1 MAELNFTIS
10 VNNQQVMRKLAEI
23 QSEMRRTAKV
33 AEESGTG
40 LDKFA
45 DKLSKLA
52 ASVGLAFGAKELVQ
66 NFVKIRG
73 EFQQLDVAFRT
84 MLGSAEKANALMLQ
98 LVQTAATTPFD
109 LQGVAQGAKQ
119 LLAYGIAAEDVNDTL
134 VRCGDVA
141 AGLSIP
147 LGDLVYL
154 YGTTMTQGRMFTQ
167 DLRQFQGRGIPI
179 AEELAKV
186 LGTTTDKLGDMVT
199 AGRVTSDVFQQAFN
213 NMTSAGSRFGGLMDE
228 QSKTITGQISNIED
242 AIDVMFNKLGQQS
255 EGIINTTLSGVSY
268 IVEHY
273 EQFGRMLLGLV
284 ATYGAYK
291 AAVMTVAAAQGWAT
305 AAEAIHYN
313 WLVLVERAQKLLNA
327 TMLSNPY
334 VLVATAIAGV
344 VAALASMKTEAELVQ
359 EATEKYDEE
368 KQKAIEKEEEHRQ
381 KIEELTQIASDEATS
396 TTARRDALFALEQYY
411 PQIFKKYKTEY
422 DVLKNIKTIK
432 EEIAA
437 LDGKNSIKNVDTE
450 AAKVNKRI
458 AELEHLKKTQTLSK
472 IDSYGDQVTV
482 IGLTEKQEAELKSL
496 KTRFQQLSRSKE
508 KQNVTEYLND
518 LSGVSNSDL
527 KTLIA
532 QRKKLLND
540 MKVNGRK
547 VGHFISGPQA
557 LRGYF
562 SLSEIEAQI
571 NTLVREDNERSAPRA
586 SSDKYVADAKKNY
599 EDALKKYNDFIANKS
614 NSLTEA
620 QFAKQRDDLKAALD
634 DAEKE
639 YNQTKAKIDKGSKT
653 RRDEARRTQEEAA
666 AKQKQAQQKLNEEL
680 IALQMQNEADET
692 AIMHEGSE
700 KRLREIED
708 EYAKRK
714 ETIQKQRRDWI
725 AENKKAGNSVGVD
738 GLTDEQRAALKKADE
753 NNEKSRQKSRIEL
766 ERETL
771 SAELQAMSDYLQ
783 QYGTLQE
790 QKYAIAA
797 LYAQK
802 IKDVQ
807 DSGDSEETKRWRIA
821 ALKKEQASQI
831 SNANAKSLS
840 MGIDWSATFQGVGN
854 ILKDVAKATL
864 QKVEDYIKTDEFK
877 ALSATDKKT
886 YTDLREQ
893 LRLETGGKSTSVF
906 NFRIWGDINKEAKLY
921 QDAVKNLREKTDTH
935 SAAVRQLEEA
945 NKGLANAT
953 TDDAK
958 KIAQTRVNLAKAN
971 VADTGKEMQN
981 AQQEVNETS
990 SNLSTSVSKAASGI
1004 SNFTNYLNEMSN
1016 GSLYNFANGITKL
1029 VTSLFKG
1036 SDGIGKALS
1045 ELGGKVGGIVGA
1057 ILQILDAMGDAPTE
1071 FIDTMMEKLIDSIN
1085 SIIEQLPYLIIS
1097 LFKDAGDVIMN
1108 LVSGIAHWFKIDDLF
1123 GLEGNSKEVAK
1134 TIESLTDRNK
1144 LLQNSIDSLN
1154 KSIKDDNIF
1163 KSNEAYE
1170 QAKKNQTET
1179 NNNLLEIAKAQ
1190 ASYWKGHHSWNY
1202 YWEGLSSSQIAWA
1215 QKNVNS
1221 NFNGDIWSL
1230 TPEEMKK
1237 LLANVDIAEA
1247 IRGTGEGNFG
1257 KDVLE
1262 KLQAYAE
1269 QAEKIEEYTKQWQE
1283 NIAKVSFDTMK
1294 DNFVSALMDMSKDAK
1309 DFADDFTELM
1319 QRALLSVALQD
1330 LIDKDLK
1337 QWYENY
1343 VTALSNGTLTELQKN
1358 YFKDALNE
1366 IYKKGTEIRDNIAD
1380 FTGYDNYTQQSGD
1393 SGGFEAMSQDTAE
1406 ELSGRFTMLQITAQ
1420 NIHIDVLSLLN
1431 KMDTSIAISTV
1442 RNTLL
1447 QEVVTIMNRSTS
1459 YLEDIAADTRRIRN
1473 EFGEKMDEM
1482 NTRLRVIAG

>member
-45 DKLSKLA
+45 DRLGKLA
-52 ASVGLAFGAKELVQ
+52 ASMGLAFGAKELVQ
-66 NFVKIRG
+66 NLVKIRG

-84 MLGSAEKANALMLQ
+84 MLGSAEKADALMSQ
-98 LVQTAATTPFD
+98 LVRTAATTPFD

-268 IVEHY
+268 VVEHY

-291 AAVMTVAAAQGWAT
+291 TAVMTAAAAQGWAT

-368 KQKAIEKEEEHRQ
+368 KQKVIEKEEEHRQ

-411 PQIFKKYKTEY
+411 PQIFKKYRTEY

-437 LDGKNSIKNVDTE
+437 LDRKNSIKNVDTE

-458 AELEHLKKTQTLSK
+458 AELENKRTESR
-472 IDSYGDQVTV
+472 
-482 IGLTEKQEAELKSL
+482 LTWKEKAELKSL
-496 KTRFQQLSRSKE
+496 RTRFQQLSRSKE
-508 KQNVTEYLND
+508 KQNAAEYLND
-518 LSGVSNSDL
+518 LSGVSNKDL
-527 KTLIA
+527 KTIIA
-532 QRKKLLND
+532 QRKKLRND
-540 MKVNGRK
+540 MKVNGKK
-547 VGHFISGPQA
+547 VGHIISGPQA

-562 SLSEIEAQI
+562 SLSELEAQI

-599 EDALKKYNDFIANKS
+599 EAALKKYNDFIANKS

-639 YNQTKAKIDKGSKT
+639 YNRTKTKINKGGKT
-653 RRDEARRTQEEAA
+653 HRNEAA
-666 AKQKQAQQKLNEEL
+666 EREREAAKREQAQRKLNEEL
-680 IALQMQNEADET
+680 ITLQAQNEADET

-738 GLTDEQRAALKKADE
+738 GLTDEQRAALNKADE

-790 QKYAIAA
+790 QKYAIAT

-821 ALKKEQASQI
+821 ALQREQASQI

-921 QDAVKNLREKTDTH
+921 QDAVKNLREKTDAH
-935 SAAVRQLEEA
+935 SAAVRQLEDA

-1045 ELGGKVGGIVGA
+1045 ELGGKAGGIVGA

-1085 SIIEQLPYLIIS
+1085 SIVEQLPYLIIS

-1154 KSIKDDNIF
+1154 ETIKDDNIF

-1294 DNFVSALMDMSKDAK
+1294 DNFVSTLMDMSKDAK

-1337 QWYENY
+1337 QWYESY
-1343 VTALSNGTLTELQKN
+1343 VTALSNGTLTELQKD
-1358 YFKDALNE
+1358 YFKNALNE

-1473 EFGEKMDEM
+1473 EFGEKIDEM

>member
-45 DKLSKLA
+45 DRLGKLA
-52 ASVGLAFGAKELVQ
+52 ASMGLAFGAKELVQ
-66 NFVKIRG
+66 NLVKIRG

-84 MLGSAEKANALMLQ
+84 MLGSAEKADALMSQ
-98 LVQTAATTPFD
+98 LVRTAATTPFD

-147 LGDLVYL
+147 LSDLVYL

-242 AIDVMFNKLGQQS
+242 AIDVMFNKVGQQS

-268 IVEHY
+268 VVEHY

-291 AAVMTVAAAQGWAT
+291 TAVMTAAAAQGWAT

-368 KQKAIEKEEEHRQ
+368 KQKVIEKEEEHRQ

-411 PQIFKKYKTEY
+411 PQIFKKYRTEY

-437 LDGKNSIKNVDTE
+437 LDGKNSIKNVATE

-458 AELEHLKKTQTLSK
+458 AELEKLNKPYST
-472 IDSYGDQVTV
+472 IDSSGRVRTYTTM
-482 IGLTEKQEAELKSL
+482 LTPGEKAELKSL
-496 KTRFQQLSRSKE
+496 RTRFQQLSRSKE
-508 KQNVTEYLND
+508 KQNAAEYLND
-518 LSGVSNSDL
+518 LSGVSNNEL
-527 KTLIA
+527 KTAIA

-571 NTLVREDNERSAPRA
+571 NSLVREQNERSAPRA
-586 SSDKYVADAKKNY
+586 SSDKYVANAKKNY
-599 EDALKKYNDFIANKS
+599 EAALKKYNDFIANKS

-639 YNQTKAKIDKGSKT
+639 YNRTKAKINKGGKT
-653 RRDEARRTQEEAA
+653 HRNEAA
-666 AKQKQAQQKLNEEL
+666 DREREAAKREQAQRKLNEEL
-680 IALQMQNEADET
+680 IALQTQNEADET

-708 EYAKRK
+708 EYKKRK

-790 QKYAIAA
+790 QKYAISA

-821 ALKKEQASQI
+821 ALQREQASQI

-921 QDAVKNLREKTDTH
+921 QNAVKNLREKTDAH
-935 SAAVRQLEEA
+935 SAAVRQLEDA
-945 NKGLANAT
+945 NKSLANAT

-1045 ELGGKVGGIVGA
+1045 ELGGKAGGIVGA

-1337 QWYENY
+1337 QWYESY
-1343 VTALSNGTLTELQKN
+1343 VTALSNGTLTELQKD

-1473 EFGEKMDEM
+1473 EFGEKIDEM

>member
-45 DKLSKLA
+45 DKLGKLA
-52 ASVGLAFGAKELVQ
+52 ASMGLAFGAKELVQ
-66 NFVKIRG
+66 NLVKIRG

-84 MLGSAEKANALMLQ
+84 MLGSAEKADALMSQ
-98 LVQTAATTPFD
+98 LVRTAATTPFD

-147 LGDLVYL
+147 LSDLVYL

-255 EGIINTTLSGVSY
+255 EGIINTTLSGISY
-268 IVEHY
+268 VVEHY

-291 AAVMTVAAAQGWAT
+291 TAVMTAAAAQGWAT

-368 KQKAIEKEEEHRQ
+368 KQKVIEKEEEHRQ

-411 PQIFKKYKTEY
+411 PQIFKKYRTEY

-437 LDGKNSIKNVDTE
+437 LDGKNSIKNVNTE

-458 AELEHLKKTQTLSK
+458 AELEKLNKPYST
-472 IDSYGDQVTV
+472 IDSSGRMRTYTTM
-482 IGLTEKQEAELKSL
+482 LTPGEKAELKSL
-496 KTRFQQLSRSKE
+496 RTRFQQLSRSKE
-508 KQNVTEYLND
+508 KQNAAEYLND
-518 LSGVSNSDL
+518 LSGVSNNEL
-527 KTLIA
+527 KTAIA

-571 NTLVREDNERSAPRA
+571 NSLVREQNERSAPRA
-586 SSDKYVADAKKNY
+586 SSDKYVANAKKNY
-599 EDALKKYNDFIANKS
+599 EAALKKYNDFIVNKS

-639 YNQTKAKIDKGSKT
+639 YNRTKTKINKGGKT
-653 RRDEARRTQEEAA
+653 HRNEAA
-666 AKQKQAQQKLNEEL
+666 EREREAAKREQAQRKLNDEL
-680 IALQMQNEADET
+680 IALQAQNEADET

-708 EYAKRK
+708 EYKKRK

-790 QKYAIAA
+790 QKYAISA

-821 ALKKEQASQI
+821 ALQREQASQI

-906 NFRIWGDINKEAKLY
+906 NFRIWSDINKEAKLY
-921 QDAVKNLREKTDTH
+921 QNAVKNLREKTDTH

-958 KIAQTRVNLAKAN
+958 KIAQTRVDLAKAN
-971 VADTGKEMQN
+971 VADTGKAMQN

-990 SNLSTSVSKAASGI
+990 SNLSTSVSKAANGI

-1016 GSLYNFANGITKL
+1016 GSLYGFANGITKL
-1029 VTSLFKG
+1029 ITSLAKG
-1036 SDGIGKALS
+1036 SDGIGKSLG
-1045 ELGGKVGGIVGA
+1045 ELGGKIGGIVGA
-1057 ILQILDAMGDAPTE
+1057 ILQILDALSDDPKG
-1071 FIDTMMEKLIDSIN
+1071 FINDLFDKVADTIN
-1085 SIIEQLPYLIIS
+1085 KVVEELPEIII
-1097 LFKDAGDVIMN
+1097 DVIKDVGN
-1108 LVSGIAHWFKIDDLF
+1108 IVQGLLSGIAGWFGIDDLF

-1154 KSIKDDNIF
+1154 ETIKDDNIF

-1230 TPEEMKK
+1230 SPEEMKK

-1337 QWYENY
+1337 QWYESY
-1343 VTALSNGTLTELQKN
+1343 VTALSNGTLTELQKD

-1473 EFGEKMDEM
+1473 EFGEKIDEM

>member
-1 MAELNFTIS
+1 
-10 VNNQQVMRKLAEI
+10 MRKLAEI

-45 DKLSKLA
+45 DRLGKLA
-52 ASVGLAFGAKELVQ
+52 ASMGLAFGAKELVQ
-66 NFVKIRG
+66 NLVKIRG

-84 MLGSAEKANALMLQ
+84 MLGSAEKADALMSQ
-98 LVQTAATTPFD
+98 LVRTAATTPFD

-147 LGDLVYL
+147 LNDLVYL

-291 AAVMTVAAAQGWAT
+291 TAVMTAAAAQGWAT

-368 KQKAIEKEEEHRQ
+368 KQKVIEKEEEHRQ

-411 PQIFKKYKTEY
+411 PQIFKKYRTEY

-437 LDGKNSIKNVDTE
+437 LDGKNSIKNVATE

-458 AELEHLKKTQTLSK
+458 AELEKLNKPYST
-472 IDSYGDQVTV
+472 IDGSGRVRTYTTM
-482 IGLTEKQEAELKSL
+482 LTPGEKAELKSL
-496 KTRFQQLSRSKE
+496 RTRFQQLSRSKE
-508 KQNVTEYLND
+508 KQNAAEYLND
-518 LSGVSNSDL
+518 LSGVSNNEL
-527 KTLIA
+527 KTIIA
-532 QRKKLLND
+532 QRKKLRND
-540 MKVNGRK
+540 MKVNGKK
-547 VGHFISGPQA
+547 VGHIISGPQA

-562 SLSEIEAQI
+562 SLSELEAQI

-586 SSDKYVADAKKNY
+586 SSDKYVANAKKNY
-599 EDALKKYNDFIANKS
+599 EAALKKYNDFIANKS

-639 YNQTKAKIDKGSKT
+639 YNRTKTKINKGGKT
-653 RRDEARRTQEEAA
+653 HRNEAA
-666 AKQKQAQQKLNEEL
+666 DREREAAKREQAQRKLNEEL
-680 IALQMQNEADET
+680 IALQTQNEADET

-708 EYAKRK
+708 EYKKRK

-935 SAAVRQLEEA
+935 SAAVRQLEDA
-945 NKGLANAT
+945 NKSLANAT

-990 SNLSTSVSKAASGI
+990 SNLSTSVSKAANGI

-1016 GSLYNFANGITKL
+1016 GSLYGFANGITKL
-1029 VTSLFKG
+1029 ITSLAKG
-1036 SDGIGKALS
+1036 SDGIGKSLG
-1045 ELGGKVGGIVGA
+1045 ELGGKIGGIVGA
-1057 ILQILDAMGDAPTE
+1057 ILQILDALSDDPKG
-1071 FIDTMMEKLIDSIN
+1071 FINDLFDKVADTIN
-1085 SIIEQLPYLIIS
+1085 KVVEELPEIII
-1097 LFKDAGDVIMN
+1097 DVIKDVGN
-1108 LVSGIAHWFKIDDLF
+1108 IVQGLLSGIAGWFGVDDLF
-1123 GLEGNSKEVAK
+1123 GLDGNSKEVAK

-1154 KSIKDDNIF
+1154 ETIKDDNIF

-1179 NNNLLEIAKAQ
+1179 NKNLLEIAKAQ

-1215 QKNVNS
+1215 QKNVKS

-1230 TPEEMKK
+1230 SPEEMKK

-1247 IRGTGEGNFG
+1247 IRDTGEGNFG

-1337 QWYENY
+1337 QWYESY
-1343 VTALSNGTLTELQKN
+1343 VTTLSNGTLTELQKD
-1358 YFKDALNE
+1358 YFKNALNE

-1473 EFGEKMDEM
+1473 EFGEKIDEM

>member
-1 MAELNFTIS
+1 
-10 VNNQQVMRKLAEI
+10 MRKLAEI
-23 QSEMRRTAKV
+23 QTEMRRTAKV

-45 DKLSKLA
+45 DKLGKLA
-52 ASVGLAFGAKELVQ
+52 ASMGLAFGAKELVQ
-66 NFVKIRG
+66 NLVKIRG

-84 MLGSAEKANALMLQ
+84 MLGSAEKADALMSQ
-98 LVQTAATTPFD
+98 LVRTAATTPFD

-368 KQKAIEKEEEHRQ
+368 KQKVIEKEEEHRK

-437 LDGKNSIKNVDTE
+437 LDGKNSIKNVATE

-472 IDSYGDQVTV
+472 IDSYGDRETV

-496 KTRFQQLSRSKE
+496 RTRFQQLSRSKE
-508 KQNVTEYLND
+508 KQNVAEYLND
-518 LSGVSNSDL
+518 LSGVSNNEL
-527 KTLIA
+527 KTAIA

-571 NTLVREDNERSAPRA
+571 NSLVREQNERSAPRA
-586 SSDKYVADAKKNY
+586 SSDKYVANAKKNY
-599 EDALKKYNDFIANKS
+599 EAALKKYNDFIANKS

-639 YNQTKAKIDKGSKT
+639 YNRTKTKINKGGKT
-653 RRDEARRTQEEAA
+653 HRNEAA
-666 AKQKQAQQKLNEEL
+666 EREREAAKREQAQRKLNEEL
-680 IALQMQNEADET
+680 IALQTQNEADET

-725 AENKKAGNSVGVD
+725 AENKKAGNSVGAD

-753 NNEKSRQKSRIEL
+753 NNEKSRQKSRIEI

-854 ILKDVAKATL
+854 ILKDVAKTTL

-921 QDAVKNLREKTDTH
+921 QNAVKNLREKTDAH

-953 TDDAK
+953 TDDAT
-958 KIAQTRVNLAKAN
+958 KIAQTRVNLEKAN
-971 VADTGKEMQN
+971 VADTGKAMQN
-981 AQQEVNETS
+981 AQQKVNETS
-990 SNLSTSVSKAASGI
+990 SNLSTSVSKAANGI

-1016 GSLYNFANGITKL
+1016 GSLYGFANGITKL
-1029 VTSLFKG
+1029 ITSLAKG
-1036 SDGIGKALS
+1036 SDGIGKSLG
-1045 ELGGKVGGIVGA
+1045 ELGGKIGGIVGA
-1057 ILQILDAMGDAPTE
+1057 ILQILDALSDDPKG
-1071 FIDTMMEKLIDSIN
+1071 FINDLFDKVADTIN
-1085 SIIEQLPYLIIS
+1085 KVVEELPEIII
-1097 LFKDAGDVIMN
+1097 DVIKDVGN
-1108 LVSGIAHWFKIDDLF
+1108 IVQGLLSGIAGWFGVDDLF
-1123 GLEGNSKEVAK
+1123 GLDGNSKEVAK

-1154 KSIKDDNIF
+1154 ETIKDDNIF

-1337 QWYENY
+1337 QWYESY
-1343 VTALSNGTLTELQKN
+1343 VTALSNGTLTELQKD

-1380 FTGYDNYTQQSGD
+1380 FTGYDNYTQKSGD

-1406 ELSGRFTMLQITAQ
+1406 ELSGRFTMLQITTQ

-1473 EFGEKMDEM
+1473 EFGEKIDEM

>member
-23 QSEMRRTAKV
+23 QTEMHKTAKV

-52 ASVGLAFGAKELVQ
+52 ATAGLAFGAKELVQ
-66 NFVKIRG
+66 NIVKIRG

-84 MLGSAEKANALMLQ
+84 MLGSAEKADALMLQ
-98 LVQTAATTPFD
+98 LVRTAATTPFD

-147 LGDLVYL
+147 LNDLVYL

-368 KQKAIEKEEEHRQ
+368 KQKVIEKEEEHRQ

-411 PQIFKKYKTEY
+411 PQIFKKYRTEY

-437 LDGKNSIKNVDTE
+437 LDGKNSIKNVATE

-472 IDSYGDQVTV
+472 IDSYGDRETV

-496 KTRFQQLSRSKE
+496 RTRFQQLSRSKE
-508 KQNVTEYLND
+508 KQNVAEYLND
-518 LSGVSNSDL
+518 LSGVSNKDL
-527 KTLIA
+527 KIIIA
-532 QRKKLLND
+532 QRKKLRND

-547 VGHFISGPQA
+547 VGHIISGPQA

-562 SLSEIEAQI
+562 SLSELEAQI
-571 NTLVREDNERSAPRA
+571 NSLVREDNERSAPRA

-599 EDALKKYNDFIANKS
+599 EAALKKYNDFIANKS

-639 YNQTKAKIDKGSKT
+639 YNRTKTKINKGGKT
-653 RRDEARRTQEEAA
+653 HRNEAA
-666 AKQKQAQQKLNEEL
+666 EREREAAKREQAQRKLNEEL
-680 IALQMQNEADET
+680 IALQAQNEADET

-708 EYAKRK
+708 EYKKRK

-821 ALKKEQASQI
+821 ALQKEQASQI

-864 QKVEDYIKTDEFK
+864 QKVEDYIQTDEFK

-906 NFRIWGDINKEAKLY
+906 NFRIWGDIDKEAKLY
-921 QDAVKNLREKTDTH
+921 QDAVKNLREKTDAH

-953 TDDAK
+953 TDDAT
-958 KIAQTRVNLAKAN
+958 KIAQTRVNLEKAN
-971 VADTGKEMQN
+971 VADTGKAMQN
-981 AQQEVNETS
+981 AQQKVNETS
-990 SNLSTSVSKAASGI
+990 SNLSTSVSKAANGI
-1004 SNFTNYLNEMSN
+1004 SNFTTYLNEMSN

-1045 ELGGKVGGIVGA
+1045 ELGGKAGGIIGA

-1085 SIIEQLPYLIIS
+1085 SIIEQLPYIIIS
-1097 LFKDAGDVIMN
+1097 LFKDAGDVVMN

-1154 KSIKDDNIF
+1154 ESIKDDNIF

-1337 QWYENY
+1337 QWYESY
-1343 VTALSNGTLTELQKN
+1343 VTALSNGTLTELQKD

-1406 ELSGRFTMLQITAQ
+1406 ELSGRFTMLQITAH

-1473 EFGEKMDEM
+1473 EFGEKIDEM

>member
-1 MAELNFTIS
+1 
-10 VNNQQVMRKLAEI
+10 MRKLAEI

-45 DKLSKLA
+45 DKLGKLA
-52 ASVGLAFGAKELVQ
+52 ASMGLAFGAKELVQ
-66 NFVKIRG
+66 NLVKIRG

-84 MLGSAEKANALMLQ
+84 MLGSAEKADALMSQ
-98 LVQTAATTPFD
+98 LVRTAATTPFD
-109 LQGVAQGAKQ
+109 LQGIAQGAKQ

-255 EGIINTTLSGVSY
+255 EGIINTTLSGISY
-268 IVEHY
+268 VVEHY

-291 AAVMTVAAAQGWAT
+291 TAVMTAAAAQGWAT

-368 KQKAIEKEEEHRQ
+368 KQKVIEKEEEHRQ

-411 PQIFKKYKTEY
+411 PQIFKKYRTEY

-437 LDGKNSIKNVDTE
+437 LDGKNSIKNVNTE

-458 AELEHLKKTQTLSK
+458 AELEKLNKPYST
-472 IDSYGDQVTV
+472 IDSSGRMRTYTTM
-482 IGLTEKQEAELKSL
+482 LTPGEKAELKSL
-496 KTRFQQLSRSKE
+496 RTRFQQLSRSKE
-508 KQNVTEYLND
+508 KQNAAEYLND
-518 LSGVSNSDL
+518 LSGVSNNEL
-527 KTLIA
+527 KTAIA

-571 NTLVREDNERSAPRA
+571 NSLVREQNERSAPRA
-586 SSDKYVADAKKNY
+586 SSDKYVANAKKNY
-599 EDALKKYNDFIANKS
+599 EAALKKYNDFIVNKS

-639 YNQTKAKIDKGSKT
+639 YNRTKTKINKGGKT
-653 RRDEARRTQEEAA
+653 HRNEAA
-666 AKQKQAQQKLNEEL
+666 EREREAAKREQAQRKLNDEL
-680 IALQMQNEADET
+680 IALQAQNEADET

-708 EYAKRK
+708 EYKKRK

-790 QKYAIAA
+790 QKYAISA

-821 ALKKEQASQI
+821 ALQREQASQI

-906 NFRIWGDINKEAKLY
+906 NFRIWSDINKEAKLY
-921 QDAVKNLREKTDTH
+921 QNAVKNLREKTDTH

-958 KIAQTRVNLAKAN
+958 KIAQTRVDLAKAN
-971 VADTGKEMQN
+971 VADTGKAMQN

-990 SNLSTSVSKAASGI
+990 SNLSTSVSKAANGI

-1016 GSLYNFANGITKL
+1016 GSLYGFANGITKL
-1029 VTSLFKG
+1029 ITSLAKG
-1036 SDGIGKALS
+1036 SDGIGKSLG
-1045 ELGGKVGGIVGA
+1045 ELGGKIGGIVGA
-1057 ILQILDAMGDAPTE
+1057 ILQILDALSDDPKG
-1071 FIDTMMEKLIDSIN
+1071 FINDLFDKVADTIN
-1085 SIIEQLPYLIIS
+1085 KVVEELPEIII
-1097 LFKDAGDVIMN
+1097 DVIKDVGN
-1108 LVSGIAHWFKIDDLF
+1108 IVQGLLSGIAGWFGIDDLF

-1154 KSIKDDNIF
+1154 ETIKDDNIF

-1230 TPEEMKK
+1230 SPEEMKK

-1337 QWYENY
+1337 QWYESY
-1343 VTALSNGTLTELQKN
+1343 VTALSNGTLTELQKD

-1473 EFGEKMDEM
+1473 EFGEKIDEM

>member
-1 MAELNFTIS
+1 
-10 VNNQQVMRKLAEI
+10 MRKLAEI

-40 LDKFA
+40 LDQFA
-45 DKLSKLA
+45 DRLGKLA
-52 ASVGLAFGAKELVQ
+52 ASMGLAFGAKELVQ
-66 NFVKIRG
+66 NLVKIRG

-84 MLGSAEKANALMLQ
+84 MLGSAEKADALMSQ
-98 LVQTAATTPFD
+98 LVRTAATTPFD

-291 AAVMTVAAAQGWAT
+291 TAVMTAAAAQGWAT

-359 EATEKYDEE
+359 EATENYDEE
-368 KQKAIEKEEEHRQ
+368 KQKVIEKEEKHRQ

-411 PQIFKKYKTEY
+411 PQIFKKYRTEY

-437 LDGKNSIKNVDTE
+437 LDGKNSIKNVATE

-472 IDSYGDQVTV
+472 IDSYGDRETV

-508 KQNVTEYLND
+508 KQNAAEYLND
-518 LSGVSNSDL
+518 LSGVSNNEL
-527 KTLIA
+527 KTAIA

-571 NTLVREDNERSAPRA
+571 NSLVREQNERSAPRA

-599 EDALKKYNDFIANKS
+599 EAALKKYNDFIANKS
-614 NSLTEA
+614 NSLTDA

-639 YNQTKAKIDKGSKT
+639 YNRTKTKINKGGKT
-653 RRDEARRTQEEAA
+653 HRNEAA
-666 AKQKQAQQKLNEEL
+666 EREREAAKREQAQRKLNEE
-680 IALQMQNEADET
+680 IITLQAQNEADET

-708 EYAKRK
+708 EYKKRK

-738 GLTDEQRAALKKADE
+738 GLTDKQRAALKKADE
-753 NNEKSRQKSRIEL
+753 NNEKNRQKSRIEL

-821 ALKKEQASQI
+821 ALQKEQASQI

-877 ALSATDKKT
+877 KLSATDKKT

-921 QDAVKNLREKTDTH
+921 QGAVKNLREKTDAH

-945 NKGLANAT
+945 NKSLANAT

-958 KIAQTRVNLAKAN
+958 KIAQTRVDIAKAN

-990 SNLSTSVSKAASGI
+990 SNLSTSVSKAANGI

-1016 GSLYNFANGITKL
+1016 GSLYGFANGITKL
-1029 VTSLFKG
+1029 ITSLAKG
-1036 SDGIGKALS
+1036 SDGIGKSLG
-1045 ELGGKVGGIVGA
+1045 ELGGKIGGIIGA
-1057 ILQILDAMGDAPTE
+1057 ILQILDALGDDPKG
-1071 FIDTMMEKLIDSIN
+1071 FINDLFDKVADTIN
-1085 SIIEQLPYLIIS
+1085 KVVEGLPEIII
-1097 LFKDAGDVIMN
+1097 DVIKDVGN
-1108 LVSGIAHWFKIDDLF
+1108 IVQGLLSGIAGWFGVDDLF
-1123 GLEGNSKEVAK
+1123 GLDGNSKEVAK

-1154 KSIKDDNIF
+1154 ETIKDDNIF

-1337 QWYENY
+1337 QWYESY
-1343 VTALSNGTLTELQKN
+1343 VTALSNGTLTELQKD

-1406 ELSGRFTMLQITAQ
+1406 ELSGRFTMLQVTAQ

-1473 EFGEKMDEM
+1473 EFGEKIDEM

>member
-1 MAELNFTIS
+1 
-10 VNNQQVMRKLAEI
+10 MRKLAEI

-52 ASVGLAFGAKELVQ
+52 ASMGLAFGAKELVQ

-98 LVQTAATTPFD
+98 LVRTAATTPFD

-291 AAVMTVAAAQGWAT
+291 TAVMAVAAAQGWAT

-368 KQKAIEKEEEHRQ
+368 KQKVIEKEEEHRQ

-411 PQIFKKYKTEY
+411 PQIFKKYRTEY

-437 LDGKNSIKNVDTE
+437 LDEKNSIKNVDTE

-518 LSGVSNSDL
+518 LSGVSNSEL
-527 KTLIA
+527 KTIIA
-532 QRKKLLND
+532 QRKKLRND

-547 VGHFISGPQA
+547 VGHIISGPQA

-562 SLSEIEAQI
+562 SLSELEAQI
-571 NTLVREDNERSAPRA
+571 NSLVREENERSAPRA

-599 EDALKKYNDFIANKS
+599 EAALKKYNDFIANKS

-653 RRDEARRTQEEAA
+653 RRNEARRTQEEAA

-680 IALQMQNEADET
+680 IALQIQNEADET

-708 EYAKRK
+708 EYTKRK

-738 GLTDEQRAALKKADE
+738 GLTDEQRTALNKADE

-790 QKYAIAA
+790 QKYAIAT

-821 ALKKEQASQI
+821 ALQREQASQI

-921 QDAVKNLREKTDTH
+921 QNAVKNLREKTDAH
-935 SAAVRQLEEA
+935 SAAVRQLEDA
-945 NKGLANAT
+945 NKDLANAT

-990 SNLSTSVSKAASGI
+990 SNLSTSVSKAANGI

-1016 GSLYNFANGITKL
+1016 GSLYGFANGITKL
-1029 VTSLFKG
+1029 ITSLAKG
-1036 SDGIGKALS
+1036 SDGIGKSLG
-1045 ELGGKVGGIVGA
+1045 ELGGKIGGIVGA
-1057 ILQILDAMGDAPTE
+1057 ILQILDALSDDPKG
-1071 FIDTMMEKLIDSIN
+1071 FINDLFDKVADTIN
-1085 SIIEQLPYLIIS
+1085 KVVEELPEIII
-1097 LFKDAGDVIMN
+1097 DVIKDVGN
-1108 LVSGIAHWFKIDDLF
+1108 IVQGLLSGIAGWFGIDDLF

-1154 KSIKDDNIF
+1154 ETIKDDNIF

-1179 NNNLLEIAKAQ
+1179 NKNLLEIAKAQ

-1343 VTALSNGTLTELQKN
+1343 VTALSNGTLTELQKD

-1380 FTGYDNYTQQSGD
+1380 FTGYDNYTQKSGD

-1473 EFGEKMDEM
+1473 EFGEKIDEM

>member
-1 MAELNFTIS
+1 M
-10 VNNQQVMRKLAEI
+10 QKLAEI

-52 ASVGLAFGAKELVQ
+52 ASMGLAFGAKELVQ

-98 LVQTAATTPFD
+98 LVRTAATTPFD

-291 AAVMTVAAAQGWAT
+291 TAVMTAAAAQGWAT

-368 KQKAIEKEEEHRQ
+368 KQKVIEKEEEHRQ

-411 PQIFKKYKTEY
+411 PQIFKKYRTEY

-458 AELEHLKKTQTLSK
+458 AELENKRTITGVDGKK
-472 IDSYGDQVTV
+472 ITV
-482 IGLTEKQEAELKSL
+482 ESRLTWKEKAELKSL
-496 KTRFQQLSRSKE
+496 RARFQQLSRSKE

-518 LSGVSNSDL
+518 LSGVSNSEL
-527 KTLIA
+527 KTIIA

-562 SLSEIEAQI
+562 SLSELEAQI
-571 NTLVREDNERSAPRA
+571 NSLVREENERSAPRA

-599 EDALKKYNDFIANKS
+599 EAALKKYNDFIANKS

-639 YNQTKAKIDKGSKT
+639 YNRTKTKINKGGKT
-653 RRDEARRTQEEAA
+653 HRNEVAEREREAA
-666 AKQKQAQQKLNEEL
+666 KREQAQRKLNEEL
-680 IALQMQNEADET
+680 IALQTQNEADET

-708 EYAKRK
+708 EYKKRK

-725 AENKKAGNSVGVD
+725 AENKKAGNSVSVD

-821 ALKKEQASQI
+821 ALQREQASQI

-921 QDAVKNLREKTDTH
+921 QDTVKNLREKTDAH
-935 SAAVRQLEEA
+935 SAAVRQLEDA
-945 NKGLANAT
+945 NKDLANAT

-958 KIAQTRVNLAKAN
+958 KIAQLRVILAKAN
-971 VADTGKEMQN
+971 VAYTGKAMQD

-990 SNLSTSVSKAASGI
+990 SNLSTSISKAANGI
-1004 SNFTNYLNEMSN
+1004 SNFTNYLNEMSS

-1045 ELGGKVGGIVGA
+1045 ELGGKAGGIVGA

-1154 KSIKDDNIF
+1154 ETIKDDNIF
-1163 KSNEAYE
+1163 KSNEAYD

-1179 NNNLLEIAKAQ
+1179 NKNLLEIAKAQ

-1202 YWEGLSSSQIAWA
+1202 YWDGLSSSQIAWA
-1215 QKNVNS
+1215 QKNINS

-1247 IRGTGEGNFG
+1247 IRSTGEGNFG
-1257 KDVLE
+1257 EDVLE

-1283 NIAKVSFDTMK
+1283 NIAKISFDTMK
-1294 DNFVSALMDMSKDAK
+1294 DNFLSALMDMSKDAE
-1309 DFADDFTELM
+1309 DFTDDYTERM
-1319 QRALLSVALQD
+1319 QRALLSGALQG

-1337 QWYENY
+1337 QWYESY
-1343 VTALSNGTLTELQKN
+1343 VTALSNGTLTELQRD
-1358 YFKDALNE
+1358 YFKDALKE
-1366 IYKKGTEIRDNIAD
+1366 IYKKGAEIRDNIAD

-1393 SGGFEAMSQDTAE
+1393 SGGYEAMSQDTAK

-1420 NIHIDVLSLLN
+1420 NVHIDMLNLLN

-1459 YLEDIAADTRRIRN
+1459 YLEDIAADTRKIRN
-1473 EFGEKMDEM
+1473 EFGEKIDEM

>member
-1 MAELNFTIS
+1 
-10 VNNQQVMRKLAEI
+10 MRKLAEI

-45 DKLSKLA
+45 DKLGKLA
-52 ASVGLAFGAKELVQ
+52 ASMGLAFGAKELVQ
-66 NFVKIRG
+66 NLVKIRG

-84 MLGSAEKANALMLQ
+84 MLGSAEKADALMSQ
-98 LVQTAATTPFD
+98 LVRTAATTPFD

-291 AAVMTVAAAQGWAT
+291 TAVMTVAAAQGWAT

-368 KQKAIEKEEEHRQ
+368 KQKVIEKEEEHRQ

-411 PQIFKKYKTEY
+411 PQIFKKYRTEY

-437 LDGKNSIKNVDTE
+437 LDGKNSIKNVATE

-458 AELEHLKKTQTLSK
+458 AELEKLKKTQILAQGP
-472 IDSYGDQVTV
+472 DVT
-482 IGLTEKQEAELKSL
+482 IYGLTDKQKAELKSL
-496 KTRFQQLSRSKE
+496 RARFQQLSRSKE

-518 LSGVSNSDL
+518 LSGVSNKDL
-527 KTLIA
+527 KTIIA

-571 NTLVREDNERSAPRA
+571 NSLVREQNERSAPRA

-599 EDALKKYNDFIANKS
+599 EAALKKYNDFIANKS

-639 YNQTKAKIDKGSKT
+639 YNRTKTKINKGGKT
-653 RRDEARRTQEEAA
+653 HRNGAEEREREAA
-666 AKQKQAQQKLNEEL
+666 KREQAQRKLNEEL
-680 IALQMQNEADET
+680 IALQTQNEADET

-708 EYAKRK
+708 EYKKRK

-821 ALKKEQASQI
+821 ALQREQASQI

-840 MGIDWSATFQGVGN
+840 MGIDWSAAFQGVGN

-921 QDAVKNLREKTDTH
+921 QDAVKKLREKTDAH
-935 SAAVRQLEEA
+935 SAAVRQLEDA
-945 NKGLANAT
+945 NKDLANAT

-958 KIAQTRVNLAKAN
+958 KIAQLRVILAKAN
-971 VADTGKEMQN
+971 VAYTGKAMQDV
-981 AQQEVNETS
+981 QQEVNETS
-990 SNLSTSVSKAASGI
+990 SNLSTSVSKAANGI
-1004 SNFTNYLNEMSN
+1004 SNFTAYLNEMSN

-1045 ELGGKVGGIVGA
+1045 ELGGKAGGIVGA

-1154 KSIKDDNIF
+1154 ETIKDDNIF

-1179 NNNLLEIAKAQ
+1179 NKNLLEIAKAQ

-1330 LIDKDLK
+1330 LINKDLK
-1337 QWYENY
+1337 QWYESY
-1343 VTALSNGTLTELQKN
+1343 VTALSNGTLTELQKD

-1380 FTGYDNYTQQSGD
+1380 FTGYNNYTQQSGD

-1420 NIHIDVLSLLN
+1420 NVHIDVLNLLN

>member
-1 MAELNFTIS
+1 
-10 VNNQQVMRKLAEI
+10 MRKLAEI

-45 DKLSKLA
+45 DRLGKLA
-52 ASVGLAFGAKELVQ
+52 ASMGLAFGAKELVQ
-66 NFVKIRG
+66 NLVKIRG

-84 MLGSAEKANALMLQ
+84 MLGSAEKADALMSQ
-98 LVQTAATTPFD
+98 LVRTAATTPFD

-147 LGDLVYL
+147 LNDLVYL

-368 KQKAIEKEEEHRQ
+368 KQKVIEKEEEHRQ

-411 PQIFKKYKTEY
+411 PQIFKKYRTEY

-437 LDGKNSIKNVDTE
+437 LDGKNSIKNVASE

-458 AELEHLKKTQTLSK
+458 AELENKRTITGVDGKK
-472 IDSYGDQVTV
+472 ITV
-482 IGLTEKQEAELKSL
+482 ESRLTWEEKAELKSL
-496 KTRFQQLSRSKE
+496 RTRFQQLSRSKE
-508 KQNVTEYLND
+508 KQNVAEYLND
-518 LSGVSNSDL
+518 LSGVSNKDL
-527 KTLIA
+527 KTIIA
-532 QRKKLLND
+532 QRKKLRND
-540 MKVNGRK
+540 MKVNGKK
-547 VGHFISGPQA
+547 VGHIISGPQA

-562 SLSEIEAQI
+562 SLSELEAQI

-599 EDALKKYNDFIANKS
+599 EAALKKYSDFIANKS

-639 YNQTKAKIDKGSKT
+639 YNQNKAKIDKGSKT

-666 AKQKQAQQKLNEEL
+666 AKQKQAQRKLNEEL
-680 IALQMQNEADET
+680 ITLQTQNEADET

-708 EYAKRK
+708 EYKKRK

-725 AENKKAGNSVGVD
+725 AENKKAGNSVGAD

-766 ERETL
+766 ERETI

-821 ALKKEQASQI
+821 ALQKEQASQI

-921 QDAVKNLREKTDTH
+921 QGAVKNLREKTDAH
-935 SAAVRQLEEA
+935 STAVYQLKEA

-990 SNLSTSVSKAASGI
+990 SNLSTSVSKAANGI

-1045 ELGGKVGGIVGA
+1045 ELGGKAGGIVGA

-1085 SIIEQLPYLIIS
+1085 SIVEQLPYLIIS

-1154 KSIKDDNIF
+1154 ETIKDDNIF

-1179 NNNLLEIAKAQ
+1179 NKNLLEIAKAQ

-1230 TPEEMKK
+1230 SPEEMKK

-1247 IRGTGEGNFG
+1247 IRDTGEGNFG

-1337 QWYENY
+1337 QWYESY
-1343 VTALSNGTLTELQKN
+1343 VTALSNGTLTELQKD

-1473 EFGEKMDEM
+1473 EFGEKIDEM

>member
-1 MAELNFTIS
+1 
-10 VNNQQVMRKLAEI
+10 MRKLAEI

-45 DKLSKLA
+45 DKLGKLA
-52 ASVGLAFGAKELVQ
+52 ASMGLAFGAKELVQ
-66 NFVKIRG
+66 NLVKIRG

-84 MLGSAEKANALMLQ
+84 MLGSAEKADALMSQ
-98 LVQTAATTPFD
+98 LVRTAATTPFD

-268 IVEHY
+268 VVEHY

-291 AAVMTVAAAQGWAT
+291 TAVMTAAAAQGWAT

-368 KQKAIEKEEEHRQ
+368 KQKVIEKEEEHRQ

-411 PQIFKKYKTEY
+411 PQIFKKYRTEY

-437 LDGKNSIKNVDTE
+437 LDGKNSIKNVATE

-458 AELEHLKKTQTLSK
+458 AELEKLNKSYST
-472 IDSYGDQVTV
+472 IDSSGRVRTYTTM
-482 IGLTEKQEAELKSL
+482 LTPGEKAELKSL
-496 KTRFQQLSRSKE
+496 KTKFQQLSRSKE
-508 KQNVTEYLND
+508 KQNVAEYLND
-518 LSGVSNSDL
+518 LSGVSNKDL
-527 KTLIA
+527 KTIIA
-532 QRKKLLND
+532 QRKKLRND
-540 MKVNGRK
+540 MKVNGKK
-547 VGHFISGPQA
+547 VGHIISGPQA

-562 SLSEIEAQI
+562 SLSELEAQI

-599 EDALKKYNDFIANKS
+599 EAALKKYNDFIANKS

-639 YNQTKAKIDKGSKT
+639 YNRTKTKINKGGKT
-653 RRDEARRTQEEAA
+653 HRNGAEEREREAA
-666 AKQKQAQQKLNEEL
+666 KREQAQRKLNEEL
-680 IALQMQNEADET
+680 IALQAQNEADET

-708 EYAKRK
+708 EYKKRK

-738 GLTDEQRAALKKADE
+738 GLTDEQRAALNKADE

-790 QKYAIAA
+790 QKYAISA

-821 ALKKEQASQI
+821 ALQKEQASQI

-877 ALSATDKKT
+877 KLSATDKKT

-921 QDAVKNLREKTDTH
+921 QGAVKNLREKTDAH
-935 SAAVRQLEEA
+935 SAAVRQLEDA
-945 NKGLANAT
+945 NKSLANAT

-958 KIAQTRVNLAKAN
+958 KIAQTRVDLAKAN
-971 VADTGKEMQN
+971 VADTGKAMQN

-1045 ELGGKVGGIVGA
+1045 ELGGKAGGIVGA

-1071 FIDTMMEKLIDSIN
+1071 FIDTIMEKLIDSIN
-1085 SIIEQLPYLIIS
+1085 SIVEQLPYLIIS

-1154 KSIKDDNIF
+1154 ETIKDDNIF

-1247 IRGTGEGNFG
+1247 IRDTGEGNFG

-1337 QWYENY
+1337 QWYESY
-1343 VTALSNGTLTELQKN
+1343 VTALSNGTLTELQKD

-1473 EFGEKMDEM
+1473 EFGEKIDEM

>member
-1 MAELNFTIS
+1 
-10 VNNQQVMRKLAEI
+10 MRKLAEI

-45 DKLSKLA
+45 DRLGKLA
-52 ASVGLAFGAKELVQ
+52 ASMGLAFGAKELVQ
-66 NFVKIRG
+66 NLVKIRG

-84 MLGSAEKANALMLQ
+84 MLGSAEKADALMSQ
-98 LVQTAATTPFD
+98 LVRTAATTPFD

-147 LGDLVYL
+147 LNDLVYL

-291 AAVMTVAAAQGWAT
+291 TAVMTVAAAQGWAT

-368 KQKAIEKEEEHRQ
+368 KQKVIEKEEEHRQ

-411 PQIFKKYKTEY
+411 PQIFKKYRTEY

-458 AELEHLKKTQTLSK
+458 AELEKLNKPYST
-472 IDSYGDQVTV
+472 IDSSGRVRTYTTM
-482 IGLTEKQEAELKSL
+482 LTPGEKAELKSL
-496 KTRFQQLSRSKE
+496 RTRFQQLSRSKE
-508 KQNVTEYLND
+508 KQNVAEYLND
-518 LSGVSNSDL
+518 LSGVSNNEL
-527 KTLIA
+527 KTAIA

-571 NTLVREDNERSAPRA
+571 NSLVREQNERSAPRA

-599 EDALKKYNDFIANKS
+599 EAALKKYNDFIANKS

-639 YNQTKAKIDKGSKT
+639 YNRTKTKINKGSKT
-653 RRDEARRTQEEAA
+653 PRNGAEEREREAA
-666 AKQKQAQQKLNEEL
+666 KREQAQRKLNEEL
-680 IALQMQNEADET
+680 IALQVQNEADET

-708 EYAKRK
+708 EYKKRK

-725 AENKKAGNSVGVD
+725 AENKKAGNSVGID

-766 ERETL
+766 ERETI

-906 NFRIWGDINKEAKLY
+906 NFRIWGDIDKEAKLY
-921 QDAVKNLREKTDTH
+921 QNAVKNLREKTDAH

-953 TDDAK
+953 TDDAT
-958 KIAQTRVNLAKAN
+958 KIAQTRVNLEKAN
-971 VADTGKEMQN
+971 VADTGKAMQN
-981 AQQEVNETS
+981 AQQKVNETS
-990 SNLSTSVSKAASGI
+990 SNLSTSVSKAANGI

-1045 ELGGKVGGIVGA
+1045 ELGGKAGGIVGA

-1097 LFKDAGDVIMN
+1097 LFKDAGDVILN

-1337 QWYENY
+1337 QWYESY
-1343 VTALSNGTLTELQKN
+1343 VTALSNGTLTELQKD

-1406 ELSGRFTMLQITAQ
+1406 ELSGRFTMLQITAH

-1473 EFGEKMDEM
+1473 EFGEKIDEM

>member
-1 MAELNFTIS
+1 
-10 VNNQQVMRKLAEI
+10 MRKLAEI

-45 DKLSKLA
+45 DRLGKLA
-52 ASVGLAFGAKELVQ
+52 ASMGLAFGAKELVQ
-66 NFVKIRG
+66 NLVKIRG

-84 MLGSAEKANALMLQ
+84 MLGSAEKADVLMSQ
-98 LVQTAATTPFD
+98 LVRTAATTPFD

-147 LGDLVYL
+147 LNDLVYL

-291 AAVMTVAAAQGWAT
+291 TAVMAVAAAQGWAT

-381 KIEELTQIASDEATS
+381 KIEELTQIASEEATS

-411 PQIFKKYKTEY
+411 PQIFKKYRTEY

-437 LDGKNSIKNVDTE
+437 LDGKNSIKNVATE

-458 AELEHLKKTQTLSK
+458 AELENKRTITGVDGKK
-472 IDSYGDQVTV
+472 ITV
-482 IGLTEKQEAELKSL
+482 ESRLTWEEKAELKSL
-496 KTRFQQLSRSKE
+496 RTRFQQLSRSKE
-508 KQNVTEYLND
+508 KQNVAEYLND
-518 LSGVSNSDL
+518 LSGVSNKDL
-527 KTLIA
+527 KTIIA
-532 QRKKLLND
+532 QRKKLRND
-540 MKVNGRK
+540 MKVNGKK
-547 VGHFISGPQA
+547 VGHIISGPQA

-562 SLSEIEAQI
+562 SLSELEAQI

-599 EDALKKYNDFIANKS
+599 EDALKKYNDFIADKS

-666 AKQKQAQQKLNEEL
+666 AKQKQAQRKLNEEL
-680 IALQMQNEADET
+680 ITLQTQNEADET

-708 EYAKRK
+708 EYKKRK

-725 AENKKAGNSVGVD
+725 AENKKAGNSVGAD

-766 ERETL
+766 ERETI

-821 ALKKEQASQI
+821 ALQKEQASQI

-921 QDAVKNLREKTDTH
+921 QGAVKNLREKTDAH
-935 SAAVRQLEEA
+935 SAAVRQLEDA
-945 NKGLANAT
+945 NKSLANAT
-953 TDDAK
+953 TDDAT
-958 KIAQTRVNLAKAN
+958 KIAQARVNLEKAN
-971 VADTGKEMQN
+971 VADTGKAMQN
-981 AQQEVNETS
+981 AQQKVNETS
-990 SNLSTSVSKAASGI
+990 SNLSTSVSKAANGI

-1045 ELGGKVGGIVGA
+1045 ELGGKAGGIVGA

-1085 SIIEQLPYLIIS
+1085 SIVEQLPYLIIS

-1154 KSIKDDNIF
+1154 ETIKDDNIF

-1257 KDVLE
+1257 EDVLE

-1294 DNFVSALMDMSKDAK
+1294 DNFVSALMDMSRDAK

-1337 QWYENY
+1337 QWYESY
-1343 VTALSNGTLTELQKN
+1343 VTALSNGTLTELQKD

-1380 FTGYDNYTQQSGD
+1380 FTGYDNYTQKSGD

-1473 EFGEKMDEM
+1473 EFGEKIDEM

>member
-1 MAELNFTIS
+1 
-10 VNNQQVMRKLAEI
+10 MRKLAEI
-23 QSEMRRTAKV
+23 QTEMRRTAKV

-45 DKLSKLA
+45 DRLGKLA
-52 ASVGLAFGAKELVQ
+52 ASMGLAFGAKELVQ
-66 NFVKIRG
+66 NIVKIRG

-84 MLGSAEKANALMLQ
+84 MLGSAEKADALMSQ
-98 LVQTAATTPFD
+98 LVRTAATTPFD

-147 LGDLVYL
+147 LNDLVYL

-291 AAVMTVAAAQGWAT
+291 TAVMTVAAAQGWAT

-368 KQKAIEKEEEHRQ
+368 KQKVIEKEEEHRQ

-411 PQIFKKYKTEY
+411 PQIFKKYRTEY

-472 IDSYGDQVTV
+472 IDSYGDRETV

-496 KTRFQQLSRSKE
+496 RTRFQQLSRSKE
-508 KQNVTEYLND
+508 KQNAAEYLND
-518 LSGVSNSDL
+518 LSGVSDNEL
-527 KTLIA
+527 KTAIA

-562 SLSEIEAQI
+562 SQSEIEAQI
-571 NTLVREDNERSAPRA
+571 NSLVREQNERSAPRA

-599 EDALKKYNDFIANKS
+599 EAALKKYNDFIADKS

-639 YNQTKAKIDKGSKT
+639 YNRTKTKINKGGKT
-653 RRDEARRTQEEAA
+653 HRNEAA
-666 AKQKQAQQKLNEEL
+666 EREREAAKREQAQRKLNEEL
-680 IALQMQNEADET
+680 IALQTQNEADET

-708 EYAKRK
+708 EYKKRK

-766 ERETL
+766 ERETI

-821 ALKKEQASQI
+821 ALQREQASQI

-906 NFRIWGDINKEAKLY
+906 NFRIWGDIDKEAKLY
-921 QDAVKNLREKTDTH
+921 QDAVKNLREKTDAH

-953 TDDAK
+953 TDDAT
-958 KIAQTRVNLAKAN
+958 KIAQTRVNLEKAN

-981 AQQEVNETS
+981 AQQKVNETS
-990 SNLSTSVSKAASGI
+990 SNLSTSVSKAANGI
-1004 SNFTNYLNEMSN
+1004 SNFTTYLNEMSN

-1045 ELGGKVGGIVGA
+1045 ELGGKAGGIVGA

-1097 LFKDAGDVIMN
+1097 LFKDAGDVILN

-1154 KSIKDDNIF
+1154 ETIKDDNIF

-1215 QKNVNS
+1215 QKNVKS

-1269 QAEKIEEYTKQWQE
+1269 QAKKIEEYTKLWQE

-1337 QWYENY
+1337 QWYESY
-1343 VTALSNGTLTELQKN
+1343 VTALSNGTLTELQKD

-1420 NIHIDVLSLLN
+1420 NVHIDVLNLLN

-1473 EFGEKMDEM
+1473 EFGEKIDEM

>member
-1 MAELNFTIS
+1 
-10 VNNQQVMRKLAEI
+10 MRKLAEI
-23 QSEMRRTAKV
+23 QTEMRRTAKV

-45 DKLSKLA
+45 DRLGKLA
-52 ASVGLAFGAKELVQ
+52 ASMGLAFGAKELVQ
-66 NFVKIRG
+66 NLVKIRG

-84 MLGSAEKANALMLQ
+84 MLGSAEKADALMSQ
-98 LVQTAATTPFD
+98 LVRTAATTPFD

-147 LGDLVYL
+147 LNDLVYL

-368 KQKAIEKEEEHRQ
+368 KQKVIEKEEEHRQ

-411 PQIFKKYKTEY
+411 PQIFKKYRTEY

-437 LDGKNSIKNVDTE
+437 LDGKNSIKNVATE

-458 AELEHLKKTQTLSK
+458 AELENKRTITGVDGKK
-472 IDSYGDQVTV
+472 ITV
-482 IGLTEKQEAELKSL
+482 ESRLTWEEKAELKSL
-496 KTRFQQLSRSKE
+496 KTKFQQLSRSKE
-508 KQNVTEYLND
+508 KQNVAEYLND
-518 LSGVSNSDL
+518 LSGVSNKEL
-527 KTLIA
+527 KTIIA
-532 QRKKLLND
+532 QRKKLRND
-540 MKVNGRK
+540 MKVNGKK
-547 VGHFISGPQA
+547 VGHIISGPQA

-562 SLSEIEAQI
+562 SLSELEAQI

-599 EDALKKYNDFIANKS
+599 EDALKKYNDFIADKS

-666 AKQKQAQQKLNEEL
+666 AKQKQAQRKLNEEL
-680 IALQMQNEADET
+680 ITLQTQNEADET

-708 EYAKRK
+708 EYKKRK

-725 AENKKAGNSVGVD
+725 AENKKAGNSVGAD

-821 ALKKEQASQI
+821 ALQKEQASQI

-921 QDAVKNLREKTDTH
+921 QGAVKNLREKTDAH
-935 SAAVRQLEEA
+935 STAVYQLKEA

-990 SNLSTSVSKAASGI
+990 SNLSTSVSKAANGI

-1045 ELGGKVGGIVGA
+1045 ELGGKAGGIVGA

-1085 SIIEQLPYLIIS
+1085 SIVEQLPYLIIS

-1154 KSIKDDNIF
+1154 ETIKDDNIF

-1230 TPEEMKK
+1230 SPEEMKK

-1337 QWYENY
+1337 QWYESY
-1343 VTALSNGTLTELQKN
+1343 VTALSNGTLTELQKD

-1473 EFGEKMDEM
+1473 EFGEKIDEM

>member
-1 MAELNFTIS
+1 
-10 VNNQQVMRKLAEI
+10 MRKLAEI
-23 QSEMRRTAKV
+23 QTEMRRTAKV

-45 DKLSKLA
+45 DRLGKLA
-52 ASVGLAFGAKELVQ
+52 ASMGLAFGAKELVQ
-66 NFVKIRG
+66 NIVKIRG

-84 MLGSAEKANALMLQ
+84 MLGSAEKADALMLQ
-98 LVQTAATTPFD
+98 LVRTAATTPFD

-147 LGDLVYL
+147 LNDLVYL

-291 AAVMTVAAAQGWAT
+291 TAVMAVAAAQGWAT

-411 PQIFKKYKTEY
+411 PQIFKKYRTEY

-472 IDSYGDQVTV
+472 IDSYGDQETV

-518 LSGVSNSDL
+518 LSGVSNSEL

-571 NTLVREDNERSAPRA
+571 NTLVREENERSAPRA

-599 EDALKKYNDFIANKS
+599 EEALKKYNDFIANKS

-639 YNQTKAKIDKGSKT
+639 YNRTKTKINKGGKT
-653 RRDEARRTQEEAA
+653 HRNEAA
-666 AKQKQAQQKLNEEL
+666 EREREAAKREQAQRKLNEEL
-680 IALQMQNEADET
+680 IALQTQNEADET

-700 KRLREIED
+700 KRLREVED
-708 EYAKRK
+708 EYKKRK

-766 ERETL
+766 ERETI

-921 QDAVKNLREKTDTH
+921 QDAVKNLREKTDAH

-953 TDDAK
+953 TDDAT
-958 KIAQTRVNLAKAN
+958 KIAQTRVNLEKAN
-971 VADTGKEMQN
+971 VADTGKAMQN
-981 AQQEVNETS
+981 AQQKVNETS
-990 SNLSTSVSKAASGI
+990 SNLSTSVSKAANGI
-1004 SNFTNYLNEMSN
+1004 SNFTTYLNEMSN

-1045 ELGGKVGGIVGA
+1045 ELGGKAGGIIGA

-1097 LFKDAGDVIMN
+1097 LFKDAGYVIMN

-1154 KSIKDDNIF
+1154 ETIKDDNIF

-1215 QKNVNS
+1215 QKNVKS

-1230 TPEEMKK
+1230 SPEEMKK

-1337 QWYENY
+1337 QWYESY
-1343 VTALSNGTLTELQKN
+1343 VTALSNGTLTELQKD

-1380 FTGYDNYTQQSGD
+1380 FTGYDNYTQKSGD
-1393 SGGFEAMSQDTAE
+1393 SGGFESMSQDTAE

-1473 EFGEKMDEM
+1473 EFGEKIDEM

>member
-1 MAELNFTIS
+1 
-10 VNNQQVMRKLAEI
+10 MRKLAEI

-45 DKLSKLA
+45 DRLGKLA
-52 ASVGLAFGAKELVQ
+52 ASMGLAFGAKELVQ
-66 NFVKIRG
+66 NLVKIRG

-84 MLGSAEKANALMLQ
+84 MLGSAEKADALMLQ
-98 LVQTAATTPFD
+98 LVRTAATTPFD

-147 LGDLVYL
+147 LNDLVYL

-291 AAVMTVAAAQGWAT
+291 TAVMTAAAAQGWAT

-368 KQKAIEKEEEHRQ
+368 KQKVIEKEEEHRQ

-411 PQIFKKYKTEY
+411 PQIFKKYRTEY

-437 LDGKNSIKNVDTE
+437 LDGKNSIKNVATE

-458 AELEHLKKTQTLSK
+458 KELEEKKKTEKWVTQYNSYSADPHVYKVGGLSR
-472 IDSYGDQVTV
+472 D
-482 IGLTEKQEAELKSL
+482 EAAELKSL
-496 KTRFQQLSRSKE
+496 ITRFQQLSRSKE
-508 KQNVTEYLND
+508 KQNVAEYLND
-518 LSGVSNSDL
+518 LSGVSNKDL
-527 KTLIA
+527 KTIIA
-532 QRKKLLND
+532 QRKKLRND
-540 MKVNGRK
+540 MKVNGKK
-547 VGHFISGPQA
+547 VGHIISGPQA

-562 SLSEIEAQI
+562 SLSELEAQI

-599 EDALKKYNDFIANKS
+599 EAALKKYNDFIANKS

-639 YNQTKAKIDKGSKT
+639 YNRTKTKINKGGKT
-653 RRDEARRTQEEAA
+653 YQNKAAEREREAA
-666 AKQKQAQQKLNEEL
+666 KREQAQRKLNEEL
-680 IALQMQNEADET
+680 ITLQTQNEADET

-708 EYAKRK
+708 EYKKRK

-821 ALKKEQASQI
+821 ALQREQASQI

-906 NFRIWGDINKEAKLY
+906 NFRIWSDINKEAKLY
-921 QDAVKNLREKTDTH
+921 QDAVKNLREKTDAH
-935 SAAVRQLEEA
+935 STAVYQLKEA
-945 NKGLANAT
+945 NKDLANAT

-990 SNLSTSVSKAASGI
+990 SNLSTSVSKAANGI

-1016 GSLYNFANGITKL
+1016 GSLYNFANGMTKL

-1045 ELGGKVGGIVGA
+1045 ELGGKAGGIVGA

-1337 QWYENY
+1337 QWYESY
-1343 VTALSNGTLTELQKN
+1343 VTALSNGSLTELQKD

-1473 EFGEKMDEM
+1473 EFGEKIDEM

>member
-1 MAELNFTIS
+1 
-10 VNNQQVMRKLAEI
+10 MRKLAEI

-45 DKLSKLA
+45 DKLGKLA
-52 ASVGLAFGAKELVQ
+52 ASMGLAFGAKELVQ
-66 NFVKIRG
+66 NLVKIRG

-84 MLGSAEKANALMLQ
+84 MLGSAEKADALMSQ
-98 LVQTAATTPFD
+98 LVRTAATTPFD

-291 AAVMTVAAAQGWAT
+291 TAVMTVAAAQGWAT

-368 KQKAIEKEEEHRQ
+368 KQKVIEKEEEHRQ

-411 PQIFKKYKTEY
+411 PQIFKKYRTEY

-437 LDGKNSIKNVDTE
+437 LDGKNSIKNVATE

-458 AELEHLKKTQTLSK
+458 AELENKRTITGVDGKK
-472 IDSYGDQVTV
+472 ITV
-482 IGLTEKQEAELKSL
+482 ESSLTWEEKAELKSL
-496 KTRFQQLSRSKE
+496 RTRFQQLSRSKE
-508 KQNVTEYLND
+508 KQNVAEYLND
-518 LSGVSNSDL
+518 LSGVSNKDL
-527 KTLIA
+527 KTIIA
-532 QRKKLLND
+532 QRKKLRND
-540 MKVNGRK
+540 MKVNGKK
-547 VGHFISGPQA
+547 VGHIISGPQA

-562 SLSEIEAQI
+562 SLSELEAQI

-599 EDALKKYNDFIANKS
+599 EAALKKYNDFIANKS

-653 RRDEARRTQEEAA
+653 RRNEARRTQEEAA

-738 GLTDEQRAALKKADE
+738 GLTDEQRTALNKADE

-790 QKYAIAA
+790 QKYAIAT

-821 ALKKEQASQI
+821 ALQREQASQI

-906 NFRIWGDINKEAKLY
+906 NFRIWGDIDKEAKLY
-921 QDAVKNLREKTDTH
+921 QNAVKNLREKTDAH

-990 SNLSTSVSKAASGI
+990 SNLSTSVSKAANGI

-1016 GSLYNFANGITKL
+1016 GSLYGFANGITKL
-1029 VTSLFKG
+1029 ITSLAKG
-1036 SDGIGKALS
+1036 SDGIGKSLG
-1045 ELGGKVGGIVGA
+1045 ELGGKIGGIVGA
-1057 ILQILDAMGDAPTE
+1057 ILQILDALSDDPKG
-1071 FIDTMMEKLIDSIN
+1071 FINDLFDKVADTIN
-1085 SIIEQLPYLIIS
+1085 KVVEELPEIII
-1097 LFKDAGDVIMN
+1097 DVIKDVGN
-1108 LVSGIAHWFKIDDLF
+1108 IVQGLLSGIAGWFGIDDLF

-1154 KSIKDDNIF
+1154 ETIKDDNIF

-1179 NNNLLEIAKAQ
+1179 NKNLLEIAKAQ

-1343 VTALSNGTLTELQKN
+1343 VTALSNGTLTELQKD

-1380 FTGYDNYTQQSGD
+1380 FTGYDNYTQKSGD

-1473 EFGEKMDEM
+1473 EFGEKIDEM

>member
-45 DKLSKLA
+45 DKLGKLA
-52 ASVGLAFGAKELVQ
+52 ASMGLAFGAKELVQ
-66 NFVKIRG
+66 NLVKIRG

-84 MLGSAEKANALMLQ
+84 MLGSAEKADALMSQ
-98 LVQTAATTPFD
+98 LVRTAATTPFD

-147 LGDLVYL
+147 LNDLVYL

-291 AAVMTVAAAQGWAT
+291 TAVMTAAAAQGWAT

-368 KQKAIEKEEEHRQ
+368 KQKVIEKEEEHRQ

-411 PQIFKKYKTEY
+411 PQIFKKYRTEY

-437 LDGKNSIKNVDTE
+437 LDGKNSIKNVATE

-472 IDSYGDQVTV
+472 IDSYGDRETV

-496 KTRFQQLSRSKE
+496 RTRFQQLSRSKE
-508 KQNVTEYLND
+508 KQNAAEYLND
-518 LSGVSNSDL
+518 LSGVSNNEL
-527 KTLIA
+527 KTAIA

-571 NTLVREDNERSAPRA
+571 NSLVREQNERSAPRA

-599 EDALKKYNDFIANKS
+599 EAALKKYNDFIANKS

-639 YNQTKAKIDKGSKT
+639 YNRTKTKINKGGKT
-653 RRDEARRTQEEAA
+653 HQNEAA
-666 AKQKQAQQKLNEEL
+666 EREREAAKREQAQRKLNEEL
-680 IALQMQNEADET
+680 IALQAQNEADET

-708 EYAKRK
+708 EYKKRK

-738 GLTDEQRAALKKADE
+738 GLTDEQRAALNKADE

-790 QKYAIAA
+790 QKYTIAA

-821 ALKKEQASQI
+821 ALQKEQASQI

-877 ALSATDKKT
+877 KLSATDKKT

-906 NFRIWGDINKEAKLY
+906 NFRIWSDINKEAKLY
-921 QDAVKNLREKTDTH
+921 QDAVKNLREKTDAH

-990 SNLSTSVSKAASGI
+990 SNLSTSVSKAANGI

-1016 GSLYNFANGITKL
+1016 GSLYGFANGITKL
-1029 VTSLFKG
+1029 ITSLAKG
-1036 SDGIGKALS
+1036 SDGIGKSLG
-1045 ELGGKVGGIVGA
+1045 ELGGKIGGIVGA
-1057 ILQILDAMGDAPTE
+1057 ILQILDALGDDPKG
-1071 FIDTMMEKLIDSIN
+1071 FINDLFDKVADTIDKVVEELPE
-1085 SIIEQLPYLIIS
+1085 III
-1097 LFKDAGDVIMN
+1097 DVIKDVGN
-1108 LVSGIAHWFKIDDLF
+1108 IVQGLLSGIAGWFGVDDLF
-1123 GLEGNSKEVAK
+1123 GLDGNSKEVAK

-1154 KSIKDDNIF
+1154 ETIKDDNIF

-1170 QAKKNQTET
+1170 QAKKNQMET
-1179 NNNLLEIAKAQ
+1179 NKNLLEIAKAQ

-1215 QKNVNS
+1215 QKNVKS

-1247 IRGTGEGNFG
+1247 IRGTGKGNFG

-1269 QAEKIEEYTKQWQE
+1269 QAGKIEEYTKQWQE

-1337 QWYENY
+1337 QWYESY
-1343 VTALSNGTLTELQKN
+1343 VTALSNGTLTELQKD

-1459 YLEDIAADTRRIRN
+1459 YLEDIAADARRIRN
-1473 EFGEKMDEM
+1473 EFGEKIDEM

>member
-1 MAELNFTIS
+1 
-10 VNNQQVMRKLAEI
+10 MRKLAEI
-23 QSEMRRTAKV
+23 QTEMHKTAKV

-52 ASVGLAFGAKELVQ
+52 ATAGLAFGAKELVQ
-66 NFVKIRG
+66 NLVKIRG

-84 MLGSAEKANALMLQ
+84 MLGSAEKADALMSQ
-98 LVQTAATTPFD
+98 LVRTAATTPFD

-147 LGDLVYL
+147 LNDLVYL

-368 KQKAIEKEEEHRQ
+368 KQKVIEKEEEHRQ

-411 PQIFKKYKTEY
+411 PQIFKKYRTEY

-458 AELEHLKKTQTLSK
+458 AELEKLNKPYST
-472 IDSYGDQVTV
+472 IDSSGRVRTYTTM
-482 IGLTEKQEAELKSL
+482 LTPKEKAELKSL
-496 KTRFQQLSRSKE
+496 RTRFQQLSRSKE
-508 KQNVTEYLND
+508 KQNAAEYLND
-518 LSGVSNSDL
+518 LSGVSDNEL
-527 KTLIA
+527 KTAIA

-562 SLSEIEAQI
+562 SQSEIEAQI
-571 NTLVREDNERSAPRA
+571 NSLVREQNERSAPRA

-599 EDALKKYNDFIANKS
+599 EAALKKYNDFIADKS

-639 YNQTKAKIDKGSKT
+639 YNRTKTKINKGSKT
-653 RRDEARRTQEEAA
+653 HRNGAEEREREAA
-666 AKQKQAQQKLNEEL
+666 KREQAQRKLNEEL
-680 IALQMQNEADET
+680 IALQAQNEADET

-708 EYAKRK
+708 EYKKRK

-725 AENKKAGNSVGVD
+725 AENKKAGNSVGID

-766 ERETL
+766 ERETI

-821 ALKKEQASQI
+821 ALQREQASQI

-921 QDAVKNLREKTDTH
+921 QNAVKNLREKTDAH
-935 SAAVRQLEEA
+935 SAAVRQLEDA
-945 NKGLANAT
+945 NKSLANAT

-990 SNLSTSVSKAASGI
+990 SNLSTSVSKAANGI

-1016 GSLYNFANGITKL
+1016 GSLYGFANGITKL
-1029 VTSLFKG
+1029 ITSLAKG
-1036 SDGIGKALS
+1036 SDGIGKSLG
-1045 ELGGKVGGIVGA
+1045 ELGGKIGGIVGA
-1057 ILQILDAMGDAPTE
+1057 ILQILDALSDDPKG
-1071 FIDTMMEKLIDSIN
+1071 FINDLFDKVADTIN
-1085 SIIEQLPYLIIS
+1085 KVVEELPEIII
-1097 LFKDAGDVIMN
+1097 DVIKDVGN
-1108 LVSGIAHWFKIDDLF
+1108 IVQGLLSGIAGWFGIDDLF

-1154 KSIKDDNIF
+1154 ETIKDDNIF

-1215 QKNVNS
+1215 QKNVKS

-1330 LIDKDLK
+1330 LINKDLK
-1337 QWYENY
+1337 QWYESY
-1343 VTALSNGTLTELQKN
+1343 VTALSNGTLTELQKD

-1380 FTGYDNYTQQSGD
+1380 FTGYNNYTQQSGD

-1473 EFGEKMDEM
+1473 EFGEKIDEM

>member
-1 MAELNFTIS
+1 
-10 VNNQQVMRKLAEI
+10 MRKLAEI

-52 ASVGLAFGAKELVQ
+52 ASMGLAFGAKELVQ

-98 LVQTAATTPFD
+98 LVRTAATTPFD

-134 VRCGDVA
+134 IRCGDVA

-291 AAVMTVAAAQGWAT
+291 TAVMAVAAAQGWAT

-368 KQKAIEKEEEHRQ
+368 KQKVIEKEEEHRQ

-411 PQIFKKYKTEY
+411 PQIFKKYRTEY

-437 LDGKNSIKNVDTE
+437 LDGKNSIKNVATE

-458 AELEHLKKTQTLSK
+458 AELENKRTITGVDGKK
-472 IDSYGDQVTV
+472 ITV
-482 IGLTEKQEAELKSL
+482 ESRLTWEEKAELKSL
-496 KTRFQQLSRSKE
+496 RTRFQQLSRSKE
-508 KQNVTEYLND
+508 KQNAAEYLND
-518 LSGVSNSDL
+518 LSGVSNSEL
-527 KTLIA
+527 KTIIA

-599 EDALKKYNDFIANKS
+599 EAALKKYNDFIANKS

-620 QFAKQRDDLKAALD
+620 QFAKQRDTLKAALD

-653 RRDEARRTQEEAA
+653 RRNEARRTQEEAA

-692 AIMHEGSE
+692 AIMHEGRE

-708 EYAKRK
+708 EYTKRK

-738 GLTDEQRAALKKADE
+738 GLTDEQRTALNKADE

-790 QKYAIAA
+790 QKYAIAT

-821 ALKKEQASQI
+821 ALQREQASQI

-921 QDAVKNLREKTDTH
+921 QNAVKNLREKTDAH
-935 SAAVRQLEEA
+935 STAVRQLEDA

-958 KIAQTRVNLAKAN
+958 KIAQLRVILAKAN

-1004 SNFTNYLNEMSN
+1004 SNFTNYLNEISN

-1045 ELGGKVGGIVGA
+1045 ELGGKAGGIVGA

-1085 SIIEQLPYLIIS
+1085 SIIEQLPYLIVS
-1097 LFKDAGDVIMN
+1097 LFKDAGNVIMN

-1337 QWYENY
+1337 QWYESY
-1343 VTALSNGTLTELQKN
+1343 VTALSNGTLTELQKD

-1380 FTGYDNYTQQSGD
+1380 FTGYDNYTQQSGN

-1420 NIHIDVLSLLN
+1420 NVHIDVLNLLN

-1473 EFGEKMDEM
+1473 EFGEKIDEM

>member
-45 DKLSKLA
+45 DRLGKLA
-52 ASVGLAFGAKELVQ
+52 ASMGLAFGAKELVQ
-66 NFVKIRG
+66 NLVKIRG

-84 MLGSAEKANALMLQ
+84 MLGSAEKADALMLQ
-98 LVQTAATTPFD
+98 LVRTAATTPFD

-147 LGDLVYL
+147 LSDLVYL

-268 IVEHY
+268 VVEHY

-291 AAVMTVAAAQGWAT
+291 TAVMTAAAAQGWAT

-368 KQKAIEKEEEHRQ
+368 KQKVIEKEEEHRQ

-411 PQIFKKYKTEY
+411 PQIFKKYRTEY

-437 LDGKNSIKNVDTE
+437 LDGKNSIKNVATE

-458 AELEHLKKTQTLSK
+458 AELEKLNKPYST
-472 IDSYGDQVTV
+472 IDSSGRMRTYTTM
-482 IGLTEKQEAELKSL
+482 LTPGEKAELKSL
-496 KTRFQQLSRSKE
+496 RTRFQQLSRSKE
-508 KQNVTEYLND
+508 KQNAAEYLND
-518 LSGVSNSDL
+518 LSGVSNKDL
-527 KTLIA
+527 KTIIA
-532 QRKKLLND
+532 QRKKLRND
-540 MKVNGRK
+540 MKVNGKK
-547 VGHFISGPQA
+547 VGHIISGPQA

-562 SLSEIEAQI
+562 SLSELEAQI

-599 EDALKKYNDFIANKS
+599 EAALKKYNDFIANKS

-639 YNQTKAKIDKGSKT
+639 YNRTKTKINKGGKT
-653 RRDEARRTQEEAA
+653 HRNGAEEREREAA
-666 AKQKQAQQKLNEEL
+666 KREQAQRKLNDEL
-680 IALQMQNEADET
+680 ITLQTQNEADET

-708 EYAKRK
+708 EYKKRK

-738 GLTDEQRAALKKADE
+738 GLTDEQRTALKKADE

-821 ALKKEQASQI
+821 ALQREQASQI

-906 NFRIWGDINKEAKLY
+906 NFRIWGDIKKEAKLY
-921 QDAVKNLREKTDTH
+921 QDAVKNLREKTDVH

-945 NKGLANAT
+945 NKSLANAT
-953 TDDAK
+953 TDDAT

-1045 ELGGKVGGIVGA
+1045 ELGGKTGGIVGA

-1085 SIIEQLPYLIIS
+1085 SIIEQLPYLIVS
-1097 LFKDAGDVIMN
+1097 LFKDAGNVIMN

-1154 KSIKDDNIF
+1154 ETIKDDNIF

-1179 NNNLLEIAKAQ
+1179 NKNLLEIAKAQ

-1215 QKNVNS
+1215 QKNVKS

-1230 TPEEMKK
+1230 SPEEMKK

-1247 IRGTGEGNFG
+1247 IRDTGEGNFG

-1337 QWYENY
+1337 QWYESY
-1343 VTALSNGTLTELQKN
+1343 VTALSNGTLTELQKD
-1358 YFKDALNE
+1358 YFKNALNE

-1473 EFGEKMDEM
+1473 EFGEKIDEM

>member
-1 MAELNFTIS
+1 MAELNFLIS

-45 DKLSKLA
+45 DKLGKLA
-52 ASVGLAFGAKELVQ
+52 ASMGLAFGAKELVQ
-66 NFVKIRG
+66 NLVKIRG

-84 MLGSAEKANALMLQ
+84 MLGSAEKADALMSQ
-98 LVQTAATTPFD
+98 LVRTAATTPFD

-147 LGDLVYL
+147 LNDLVYL

-268 IVEHY
+268 VVEHY

-284 ATYGAYK
+284 ATYGVYK
-291 AAVMTVAAAQGWAT
+291 TAVMTAAAAQGWAT

-368 KQKAIEKEEEHRQ
+368 KQKVIEKEEEHRQ

-411 PQIFKKYKTEY
+411 PQIFKKYRTEY

-437 LDGKNSIKNVDTE
+437 LDEKNSIKNVATE

-472 IDSYGDQVTV
+472 IDSYGDRETV

-496 KTRFQQLSRSKE
+496 RTRFQQLSRSKE
-508 KQNVTEYLND
+508 KQNAAEYLND
-518 LSGVSNSDL
+518 LSGVSDNEL
-527 KTLIA
+527 KTAIA

-562 SLSEIEAQI
+562 SQSEIEAQI
-571 NTLVREDNERSAPRA
+571 NSLVREQNERSAPRA

-599 EDALKKYNDFIANKS
+599 EAALKKYNDFIANKS

-639 YNQTKAKIDKGSKT
+639 YNRTKTKINKGSKT
-653 RRDEARRTQEEAA
+653 HRNGAEEREREAA
-666 AKQKQAQQKLNEEL
+666 KRKQAQRKLNEEL
-680 IALQMQNEADET
+680 IALQVQNEADET

-708 EYAKRK
+708 EYKKRK

-766 ERETL
+766 ERETI

-864 QKVEDYIKTDEFK
+864 QKVEDYIQTDEFK

-906 NFRIWGDINKEAKLY
+906 NFRIWGDIDKEAKLY
-921 QDAVKNLREKTDTH
+921 QDAVKNLREKTDAH

-953 TDDAK
+953 TDDAT
-958 KIAQTRVNLAKAN
+958 KIAQTRVNLEKAN
-971 VADTGKEMQN
+971 VADTGKEVQN
-981 AQQEVNETS
+981 AQQKVNETS
-990 SNLSTSVSKAASGI
+990 SNLSTSVSKAANGI
-1004 SNFTNYLNEMSN
+1004 SNFTTYLNEMSN

-1045 ELGGKVGGIVGA
+1045 ELGGKAGGIVGA

-1123 GLEGNSKEVAK
+1123 GLE
-1134 TIESLTDRNK
+1134 DR
-1144 LLQNSIDSLN
+1144 
-1154 KSIKDDNIF
+1154 KS
-1163 KSNEAYE
+1163 
-1170 QAKKNQTET
+1170 
-1179 NNNLLEIAKAQ
+1179 
-1190 ASYWKGHHSWNY
+1190 
-1202 YWEGLSSSQIAWA
+1202 
-1215 QKNVNS
+1215 
-1221 NFNGDIWSL
+1221 
-1230 TPEEMKK
+1230 
-1237 LLANVDIAEA
+1237 
-1247 IRGTGEGNFG
+1247 
-1257 KDVLE
+1257 
-1262 KLQAYAE
+1262 
-1269 QAEKIEEYTKQWQE
+1269 
-1283 NIAKVSFDTMK
+1283 
-1294 DNFVSALMDMSKDAK
+1294 
-1309 DFADDFTELM
+1309 
-1319 QRALLSVALQD
+1319 
-1330 LIDKDLK
+1330 
-1337 QWYENY
+1337 
-1343 VTALSNGTLTELQKN
+1343 
-1358 YFKDALNE
+1358 
-1366 IYKKGTEIRDNIAD
+1366 
-1380 FTGYDNYTQQSGD
+1380 
-1393 SGGFEAMSQDTAE
+1393 
-1406 ELSGRFTMLQITAQ
+1406 
-1420 NIHIDVLSLLN
+1420 
-1431 KMDTSIAISTV
+1431 
-1442 RNTLL
+1442 
-1447 QEVVTIMNRSTS
+1447 VV
-1459 YLEDIAADTRRIRN
+1459 
-1473 EFGEKMDEM
+1473 
-1482 NTRLRVIAG
+1482 

>member
-23 QSEMRRTAKV
+23 QSEMRKTAKV

-52 ASVGLAFGAKELVQ
+52 ASMGLAFGAKELVQ

-98 LVQTAATTPFD
+98 LVRTAATTPFD

-291 AAVMTVAAAQGWAT
+291 TAVMAVAAAQGWAT

-368 KQKAIEKEEEHRQ
+368 KQKVIEKEEEHRQ

-411 PQIFKKYKTEY
+411 PQIFKKYRTEY

-496 KTRFQQLSRSKE
+496 RARFQQLSRSKE

-518 LSGVSNSDL
+518 LSGVSNSEL
-527 KTLIA
+527 KTIIA

-547 VGHFISGPQA
+547 VGHIISGPQA

-562 SLSEIEAQI
+562 SLSELEAQI
-571 NTLVREDNERSAPRA
+571 NTLVREENERSAPRA

-599 EDALKKYNDFIANKS
+599 EAALKKYHDFIANKS

-639 YNQTKAKIDKGSKT
+639 YNRIKTKINKGGKT
-653 RRDEARRTQEEAA
+653 HRNEVAEREREAA
-666 AKQKQAQQKLNEEL
+666 KREQAQRKLNEEL
-680 IALQMQNEADET
+680 IALQTQNEADET

-708 EYAKRK
+708 EYKKRK

-790 QKYAIAA
+790 QKYAIAT

-821 ALKKEQASQI
+821 ALQREQASQI

-840 MGIDWSATFQGVGN
+840 MGIDWSATFKGVGN

-921 QDAVKNLREKTDTH
+921 QNAVKNLREKTDAH
-935 SAAVRQLEEA
+935 SAAVRQLEDA
-945 NKGLANAT
+945 NKSLANAT

-990 SNLSTSVSKAASGI
+990 SNLSTSVSKAANGI

-1045 ELGGKVGGIVGA
+1045 ELGGKAGGIVGA

-1154 KSIKDDNIF
+1154 KTIKDDNIF
-1163 KSNEAYE
+1163 KSNEAYD

-1179 NNNLLEIAKAQ
+1179 NKNLLEIAKAQ

-1215 QKNVNS
+1215 QKNINS

-1337 QWYENY
+1337 QWYESY
-1343 VTALSNGTLTELQKN
+1343 VTALSNGTLTELQKD

-1380 FTGYDNYTQQSGD
+1380 FTGYNNYTQQSGD

-1473 EFGEKMDEM
+1473 EFGEKIDEM

>member
-1 MAELNFTIS
+1 
-10 VNNQQVMRKLAEI
+10 MRKLAEI

-45 DKLSKLA
+45 DRLGKLA
-52 ASVGLAFGAKELVQ
+52 ASMGLAFGAKELVQ
-66 NFVKIRG
+66 NLVKIRG

-84 MLGSAEKANALMLQ
+84 MLGSAEKADALMSQ
-98 LVQTAATTPFD
+98 LVRTAATTPFD

-268 IVEHY
+268 VVEHY

-291 AAVMTVAAAQGWAT
+291 TAVMTAAAAQGWAT

-368 KQKAIEKEEEHRQ
+368 KQKVIEKEEEHRQ

-411 PQIFKKYKTEY
+411 PQIFKKYRTEY

-437 LDGKNSIKNVDTE
+437 LDGKNSIKNVNTE

-458 AELEHLKKTQTLSK
+458 AELEHLKRTQTLSK
-472 IDSYGDQVTV
+472 IDSYGDRETV

-496 KTRFQQLSRSKE
+496 RTRFQQLSRSKE
-508 KQNVTEYLND
+508 KQNATEYLND
-518 LSGVSNSDL
+518 LSGVSNNEL
-527 KTLIA
+527 KTAIA

-571 NTLVREDNERSAPRA
+571 NSLVREQNERSAPRA

-599 EDALKKYNDFIANKS
+599 EAALKKYNDFIANKS

-639 YNQTKAKIDKGSKT
+639 YNRTKTKINKGGKT
-653 RRDEARRTQEEAA
+653 HRNEAA
-666 AKQKQAQQKLNEEL
+666 EREREAAKREQAQRKLNEEL
-680 IALQMQNEADET
+680 IALQTQNEADET

-708 EYAKRK
+708 EYKKRK

-738 GLTDEQRAALKKADE
+738 GLTDKQRAALKKADE

-877 ALSATDKKT
+877 KLSATDKKT

-921 QDAVKNLREKTDTH
+921 QGAVKNLREKTDAH
-935 SAAVRQLEEA
+935 SAAVRQLEDA
-945 NKGLANAT
+945 NKSLANAT

-990 SNLSTSVSKAASGI
+990 SNLSTSVSKAANGI

-1016 GSLYNFANGITKL
+1016 GSLYGFANGITKL
-1029 VTSLFKG
+1029 ITSLAKG
-1036 SDGIGKALS
+1036 SDGIGKSLG
-1045 ELGGKVGGIVGA
+1045 ELGGKIGGIIGA
-1057 ILQILDAMGDAPTE
+1057 ILQILDALSDDPKG
-1071 FIDTMMEKLIDSIN
+1071 FINDLFDKVADTIN
-1085 SIIEQLPYLIIS
+1085 KVVEELPEIII
-1097 LFKDAGDVIMN
+1097 DVIKDVGN
-1108 LVSGIAHWFKIDDLF
+1108 IVQGLLSGIAGWFGVDDLF
-1123 GLEGNSKEVAK
+1123 GLDGNSKEVAK

-1154 KSIKDDNIF
+1154 ETIKDDNIF

-1215 QKNVNS
+1215 QKNVKS

-1230 TPEEMKK
+1230 SPEEMKK

-1337 QWYENY
+1337 QWYESY
-1343 VTALSNGTLTELQKN
+1343 VTALSNGTLTELQKD

-1473 EFGEKMDEM
+1473 EFGEKIDEM

>member
-45 DKLSKLA
+45 DRLGKLA
-52 ASVGLAFGAKELVQ
+52 ASMGLAFGAKELVQ
-66 NFVKIRG
+66 NLVKIRG

-84 MLGSAEKANALMLQ
+84 MLGSAEKADALMSQ
-98 LVQTAATTPFD
+98 LVRTAATTPFD

-147 LGDLVYL
+147 LNDLVYL

-368 KQKAIEKEEEHRQ
+368 KQKVIEKEEEHRQ

-411 PQIFKKYKTEY
+411 PQIFKKYRTEY

-437 LDGKNSIKNVDTE
+437 LDGKNSIKNVASE

-458 AELEHLKKTQTLSK
+458 AELENKRTITGVDGKK
-472 IDSYGDQVTV
+472 ITV
-482 IGLTEKQEAELKSL
+482 ESRLTWEEKAELKSL
-496 KTRFQQLSRSKE
+496 RTRFQQLSRSKE
-508 KQNVTEYLND
+508 KQNVAEYLND
-518 LSGVSNSDL
+518 LSGVSNKDL
-527 KTLIA
+527 KTIIA
-532 QRKKLLND
+532 QRKKLRND
-540 MKVNGRK
+540 MKVNGKK
-547 VGHFISGPQA
+547 VGHIISGPQA

-562 SLSEIEAQI
+562 SLSELEAQI

-599 EDALKKYNDFIANKS
+599 EAALKKYSDFIANKS

-639 YNQTKAKIDKGSKT
+639 YNQNKAKIDKGSKT

-666 AKQKQAQQKLNEEL
+666 AKQKQAQRKLNEEL
-680 IALQMQNEADET
+680 ITLQTQNEADET

-708 EYAKRK
+708 EYKKRK

-725 AENKKAGNSVGVD
+725 AENKKAGNSVGAD

-766 ERETL
+766 ERETI

-821 ALKKEQASQI
+821 ALQKEQASQI

-921 QDAVKNLREKTDTH
+921 QGAVKNLREKTDAH
-935 SAAVRQLEEA
+935 STAVYQLKEA

-990 SNLSTSVSKAASGI
+990 SNLSTSVSKAANGI

-1045 ELGGKVGGIVGA
+1045 ELGGKAGGIVGA

-1085 SIIEQLPYLIIS
+1085 SIVEQLPYLIIS

-1154 KSIKDDNIF
+1154 ETIKDDNIF

-1179 NNNLLEIAKAQ
+1179 NKNLLEIAKAQ

-1230 TPEEMKK
+1230 SPEEMKK

-1247 IRGTGEGNFG
+1247 IRDTGEGNFG

-1337 QWYENY
+1337 QWYESY
-1343 VTALSNGTLTELQKN
+1343 VTALSNGTLTELQKD

-1473 EFGEKMDEM
+1473 EFGEKIDEM

>member
-23 QSEMRRTAKV
+23 QTEMRRTAKV

-45 DKLSKLA
+45 DRLGKLA
-52 ASVGLAFGAKELVQ
+52 ASMGLAFGAKELVQ
-66 NFVKIRG
+66 NIVKIRG

-84 MLGSAEKANALMLQ
+84 MLGSAEKADALMLQ
-98 LVQTAATTPFD
+98 LVRTAATTPFD

-147 LGDLVYL
+147 LNDLVYL

-368 KQKAIEKEEEHRQ
+368 KQKVIEKEEEHRQ

-411 PQIFKKYKTEY
+411 PQIFKKYRTEY

-458 AELEHLKKTQTLSK
+458 AELEKLNKPYST
-472 IDSYGDQVTV
+472 IDSSGRVRTYTTM
-482 IGLTEKQEAELKSL
+482 LTPGEKAELKSL
-496 KTRFQQLSRSKE
+496 RTRFQQLSRSKE

-518 LSGVSNSDL
+518 LSGVSNNEL
-527 KTLIA
+527 KTAIA

-571 NTLVREDNERSAPRA
+571 NSLVREQNERSAPRA

-599 EDALKKYNDFIANKS
+599 EAALKKYNDFIANKS

-620 QFAKQRDDLKAALD
+620 QFAKQRDDLKVALD

-639 YNQTKAKIDKGSKT
+639 YNRTKTKINKGSKT
-653 RRDEARRTQEEAA
+653 HRNGAEEREREAA
-666 AKQKQAQQKLNEEL
+666 KREQAQRKLNEEL
-680 IALQMQNEADET
+680 IALQTQNEADET

-708 EYAKRK
+708 EYKKRK

-738 GLTDEQRAALKKADE
+738 GLTDEQRTALNKSDE

-766 ERETL
+766 ERETI

-958 KIAQTRVNLAKAN
+958 KIAQTRVDLAKAN

-990 SNLSTSVSKAASGI
+990 SNLSTSVSKAANGI

-1016 GSLYNFANGITKL
+1016 GSLYGFANGITKL
-1029 VTSLFKG
+1029 ITSLAKG
-1036 SDGIGKALS
+1036 SDGIGKSLG
-1045 ELGGKVGGIVGA
+1045 ELGGKIGGIVGA
-1057 ILQILDAMGDAPTE
+1057 ILQILDALSDDPKG
-1071 FIDTMMEKLIDSIN
+1071 FINDLFDKVADTIN
-1085 SIIEQLPYLIIS
+1085 KVVEELPEIII
-1097 LFKDAGDVIMN
+1097 DVIKDVGN
-1108 LVSGIAHWFKIDDLF
+1108 IVQGLLSGIAGWFGVDDLF
-1123 GLEGNSKEVAK
+1123 GLDGNSKEVAK

-1154 KSIKDDNIF
+1154 ETIKDDNIF

-1215 QKNVNS
+1215 QKNVKS

-1343 VTALSNGTLTELQKN
+1343 VTALSNGTLTELQKD

-1380 FTGYDNYTQQSGD
+1380 FTGYDNYTQKSGD

-1473 EFGEKMDEM
+1473 EFGEKIDEM